1 MEDVVISYLNS
12 FSLNLNTVN
21 GITHRTCRRL
31 QLGGLPM
38 GVLLVVAP
46 AIVLAVAVAVAVVP
60 ITIATLVLII
70 IIAPAPP
77 YAIAIIAKL
86 TTEKSDTRVGG
97 GGGDKCDDDESA
109 YPHPASVVGGVV
121 LFLIAK
127 YLVAQRAYS
136 LVLLP
141 SCRISSS
148 VGKIDVVVEIMR
160 SIVCTMP
167 P

>member
-21 GITHRTCRRL
+21 GITYRTCRRL

-38 GVLLVVAP
+38 GVLLVVAS
-46 AIVLAVAVAVAVVP
+46 AIVFAITVAIAVAIADAVVP
-60 ITIATLVLII
+60 ITFATLVLII

-136 LVLLP
+136 LVL
-141 SCRISSS
+141 CRL
-148 VGKIDVVVEIMR
+148 VV
-160 SIVCTMP
+160 
-167 P
+167 